1 MRDFGF
7 GVPPIN
13 IAIRE
18 RITFTLRFL
27 ENGNSGV
34 LWVVHILECTKPK
47 KKNNMGLQ
55 QGLTSW
61 WFQPI

>member
-13 IAIRE
+13 IAIHE
-18 RITFTLRFL
+18 IITFTLRFL

-34 LWVVHILECTKPK
+34 LWVLHILECTKTEKEKQHGPTTRF
-47 KKNNMGLQ
+47 N
-55 QGLTSW
+55 
-61 WFQPI
+61 